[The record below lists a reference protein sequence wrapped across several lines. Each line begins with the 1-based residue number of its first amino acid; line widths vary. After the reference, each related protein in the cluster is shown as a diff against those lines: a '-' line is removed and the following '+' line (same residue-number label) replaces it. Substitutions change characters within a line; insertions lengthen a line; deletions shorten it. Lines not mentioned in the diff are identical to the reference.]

1 MDGVKGEKRM
11 VSDGVQ
17 LTVVTGKEPRWVSCD
32 IHGNLYFTDQSSNTI
47 FKLDYAT
54 IGEIA
59 SEKFSAS
66 DLQTIQEAEE
76 EELAQAEAAEAL
88 AKSGNNLP
96 QTPAPPPKP
105 IIHALYEKAANPH
118 VMKPSGIATNGIQ
131 LFWGN
136 EKKGE
141 TAGSI
146 VQGEVHPVAPAV
158 SGDSED
164 TEGAPTFTT
173 KQISMNSAA
182 VFGVALTPSYI
193 IYGEETQNVYGV
205 KYSGGA
211 VTTFTDKIQAP
222 RGIAYDGDATAYV
235 ADQGSHAVYS
245 FPCGTLAPV
254 DISRVIGFH
263 DVFGLAII
271 SENDPAWHLT
281 PNSGAQSLRLC
292 SILLLLPM
300 LFSSL
305 IA

>member
-1 MDGVKGEKRM
+1 MDGVKGEKKI

-32 IHGNLYFTDQSSNTI
+32 IHGNLYFTAQSSNTI

-105 IIHALYEKAANPH
+105 VIHTLYEKAANSH
-118 VMKPSGIATNGIQ
+118 VVKPSGIATDGVQ
-131 LFWGN
+131 LFWAN
-136 EKKGE
+136 EKNGDK
-141 TAGSI
+141 AGSI
-146 VQGEVHPVAPAV
+146 VEGDEHAVAPAV
-158 SGDSED
+158 GGDSED
-164 TEGAPTFTT
+164 SEGAPTFTT
-173 KQISMNSAA
+173 KAISMNSASA
-182 VFGVALTPSYI
+182 FGVALTPSYV
-193 IYGEETQNVYGV
+193 IYGGETQNVYGV

-211 VTTFTDKIQAP
+211 VTTFTNKIQQP

-245 FPCGTLAPV
+245 FPCGLMAGV
-254 DISRVIGFH
+254 GISRIVGFH
-263 DVFGLAII
+263 DVYGLAII
-271 SENDPAWHLT
+271 NENDPAWNQR
-281 PNSGAQSLRLC
+281 PKSD
-292 SILLLLPM
+292 
-300 LFSSL
+300 
-305 IA
+305 